1 MFTNLDYESSEDY
14 NDMTTNQMNQ
24 YVEGLSGTK
33 NQPEEVDEIS
43 EKLTAPLETK
53 TQENSNAILLE
64 GGETFKTL
72 VKKQIRAF

>member
-33 NQPEEVDEIS
+33 NQPEEADEIS